1 MAARGP
7 GRGPSLAGRFAA
19 AIALTIA
26 FYVLAIAIAA
36 GLLAVA
42 ILPWVWGHGNPF
54 VSITGLVLGCTIVV
68 AIVPR
73 RGRFTPPG
81 VRITQAEQPALVGLI
96 DDEARA
102 CGEAPPNEIY
112 VTFEANAG
120 VLELGRRR
128 RVMLV
133 GLPLLQIIT
142 ERGLRAVI
150 AHEYGHY
157 AGGDTRLGPW
167 IHRTRE
173 TVLRTI
179 AHLSDEDG
187 DESWTQALVRLP
199 FLWYGHAFLRI
210 TNAISR
216 REEFAAD
223 AFAARRAGR
232 DVHVDTLRRVHA
244 LGPSFDA
251 YWSNE
256 VAPLLSAG
264 RRPPVGEGFKAFVHA
279 PAIADAAR
287 EHLEHELEQGVTD
300 PYDSHP
306 SLAERIAAV
315 QDCPPGEPDESQPAA
330 ALISDELALEAA
342 QAEHLFGPDAEEL
355 QPVGWDAVG
364 AEVYLQRARRL
375 VDAHGEL
382 LGEATAGE
390 LDRMVDQLGRVAGAL
405 QQREPELEVEHARD
419 FAAALMAD
427 GLLVALHEHGWSV
440 EAPPAEPVVCRRGAD
455 TVPAHAVVYEL
466 RDGRLSGAAWRERAL
481 ALGIASLSLRPLSA
495 PA

>member
-1 MAARGP
+1 MVAPGP
-7 GRGPSLAGRFAA
+7 VGGPSLAGRFAA

-26 FYVLAIAIAA
+26 FYVLAITIAA

-54 VSITGLVLGCTIVV
+54 VSITGLVLGCTILV

-81 VRITQAEQPALVGLI
+81 VRVTGEDQPALVGLI
-96 DDEARA
+96 DEEARA

-133 GLPLLQIIT
+133 GLPLLQLVS

-173 TVLRTI
+173 TVVRTI

-187 DESWTQALVRLP
+187 DESWTQALIRMP
-199 FLWYGHAFLRI
+199 FLWYGRAFLRI

-216 REEFAAD
+216 GEEFAAD

-232 DVHVDTLRRVHA
+232 DVHVETLRQVHA
-244 LGPSFDA
+244 FGPAFDA
-251 YWSNE
+251 YWANE

-264 RRPPVGEGFKAFVHA
+264 RRPPIGEGFNAFVHA
-279 PAIADAAR
+279 AAITDAAA
-287 EHLEHELEQGVTD
+287 EQLEHELEQRVTD

-315 QDCPPGEPDESQPAA
+315 QGCPAGEPDDSRAAA
-330 ALISDELALEAA
+330 ALISDPLALEAA
-342 QAEHLFGPDAEEL
+342 QAVHLFGPGRPSSSRSPGKRSA
-355 QPVGWDAVG
+355 PRSTSSGRGVWSAST
-364 AEVYLQRARRL
+364 ASCSAKPPPASSTRWSTSSATSRARCSSASRSSRSSTR
-375 VDAHGEL
+375 
-382 LGEATAGE
+382 ATSP
-390 LDRMVDQLGRVAGAL
+390 R
-405 QQREPELEVEHARD
+405 H
-419 FAAALMAD
+419 
-427 GLLVALHEHGWSV
+427 
-440 EAPPAEPVVCRRGAD
+440 
-455 TVPAHAVVYEL
+455 
-466 RDGRLSGAAWRERAL
+466 
-481 ALGIASLSLRPLSA
+481 
-495 PA
+495 